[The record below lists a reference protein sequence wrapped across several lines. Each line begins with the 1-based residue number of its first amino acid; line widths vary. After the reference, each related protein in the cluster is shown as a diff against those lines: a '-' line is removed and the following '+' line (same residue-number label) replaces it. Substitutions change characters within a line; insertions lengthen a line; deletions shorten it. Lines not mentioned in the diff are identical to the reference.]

1 MKLYKR
7 KLFNEIKPY
16 LGDNIVVVINGARQ
30 VGKTHVLFYIQQ
42 YLEKKHHKVFYYD
55 LELAFLLTTLNQ
67 GIDSFI
73 LHLEGKGYEKGKEIF
88 VLIDEIQYLDNP
100 SSFLKIIADHY
111 KNIHLI
117 VSGSST
123 FDIKLKFTN
132 SLAGRTAPFEMFPL
146 DFSEFLIFKE
156 SEYVNISNLTPM
168 GIDQIK
174 TLYREFIKYGGYPK
188 IVLETKDEKKNLYLN
203 QIIDAYIRKDIRDLA
218 NIVDIRKFNGM
229 LKVLASQSGQILNVS
244 ALSRETNISQPTI
257 HKYLSI
263 LEETYIIKLI
273 SPYSKS
279 PSVEISK
286 NPKIFF
292 YDSGLQSIL
301 WLNNFQDTILGS
313 IFETNIFAELV
324 KKYGRNNIN
333 FWRTK
338 IGQEIDFIIEK
349 DNREIM
355 PIEVKTNFGQFNM
368 KAIKTFKKK
377 YQIKNWV
384 VAGIE
389 GNKVNGNYLY
399 PWEI

>member
-1 MKLYKR
+1 MR
-7 KLFNEIKPY
+7 
-16 LGDNIVVVINGARQ
+16 
-30 VGKTHVLFYIQQ
+30 
-42 YLEKKHHKVFYYD
+42 
-55 LELAFLLTTLNQ
+55 
-67 GIDSFI
+67 FI
-73 LHLEGKGYEKGKEIF
+73 
-88 VLIDEIQYLDNP
+88 
-100 SSFLKIIADHY
+100 
-111 KNIHLI
+111 
-117 VSGSST
+117 
-123 FDIKLKFTN
+123 
-132 SLAGRTAPFEMFPL
+132 

-292 YDSGLQSIL
+292 SNKCLVSG
-301 WLNNFQDTILGS
+301 
-313 IFETNIFAELV
+313 A
-324 KKYGRNNIN
+324 
-333 FWRTK
+333 
-338 IGQEIDFIIEK
+338 II
-349 DNREIM
+349 
-355 PIEVKTNFGQFNM
+355 
-368 KAIKTFKKK
+368 
-377 YQIKNWV
+377 
-384 VAGIE
+384 
-389 GNKVNGNYLY
+389 
-399 PWEI
+399 